1 MALPHRWPLSVPS
14 PSHGSTPCPAV
25 KSLCLEAEKVR
36 LCIYVSRHWVLN
48 NKAVAWV
55 DFLSLSVSWWAQNE
69 QALVSAKDFLTA
81 VKNPGPTGYHQHLS
95 PASDLKGSSA
105 LCLAS
110 TKCIWWRWQKIAAL
124 ICFCDT
130 SRQCVIQALWHTTV
144 GFSCLFI
151 TCFVPLLL
159 WLLCLGY
166 AVSSSGSLRLF
177 KGHAGALQCG
187 GLLTVNNHSWNMN
200 NHSWSWYHQLALRQD
215 ITIHQSTS
223 STNHKMIPLP
233 VSTINASS

>member
-81 VKNPGPTGYHQHLS
+81 VKNPGPTGYHHHLS

-144 GFSCLFI
+144 GFLMSVHNVLRSL
-151 TCFVPLLL
+151 VALASLPWLYRELL
-159 WLLCLGY
+159 
-166 AVSSSGSLRLF
+166 RF
-177 KGHAGALQCG
+177 TEALQRPCRG
-187 GLLTVNNHSWNMN
+187 FTVWR
-200 NHSWSWYHQLALRQD
+200 ALD
-215 ITIHQSTS
+215 CE
-223 STNHKMIPLP
+223 
-233 VSTINASS
+233 